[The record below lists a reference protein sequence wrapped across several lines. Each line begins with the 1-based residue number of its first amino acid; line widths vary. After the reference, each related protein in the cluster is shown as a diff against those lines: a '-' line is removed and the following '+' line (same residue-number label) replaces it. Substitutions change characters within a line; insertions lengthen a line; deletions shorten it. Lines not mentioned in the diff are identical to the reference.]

1 MENLRKLREEF
12 GLTQKE
18 LAEKMNVAKATI
30 YFYEQNKV
38 SPSTEMLIKL
48 ADYFNCSI
56 DYLLGH
62 QTKNLIYTETLT
74 PIQQKLMELIKKLN
88 DEQGLF
94 LIGYLSDMLK
104 IPYDQVKPVSPY

>member
-62 QTKNLIYTETLT
+62 QTKNLIYSETLT

-104 IPYDQVKPVSPY
+104 IPYENAKPVRPY

>member
-48 ADYFNCSI
+48 ADYFN
-56 DYLLGH
+56 
-62 QTKNLIYTETLT
+62 
-74 PIQQKLMELIKKLN
+74 
-88 DEQGLF
+88 
-94 LIGYLSDMLK
+94 
-104 IPYDQVKPVSPY
+104 

>member
-104 IPYDQVKPVSPY
+104 IPYDQVKPVRPY